1 MNAPVTT
8 FHRFDDIEARLTDAP
23 DRAALY
29 RDAGFA
35 ARLGDRLD
43 QLLERPGMV
52 LSLDVFDTLLLRDN
66 SSEVTR
72 FCEFGA
78 AMAALAGGDV
88 SADQAFLAR
97 LLGTQATYRATT
109 AVDGCREGSLSEIH
123 RTASRLLVGGDHLA
137 DAFLQAELDAEQP
150 RLSLNPLLV
159 SYVADFKSRGG
170 RVVLVSDMYM
180 HRAQIRQLLDGCGFD
195 MGLVDLLI
203 SSADTKVSKGSGGI
217 FPLVEQALGAAP
229 RDFVHLGDSF
239 RGDVRGA
246 RMRGWTAQFLPLS
259 RADIAARQADHVATM
274 RALRDRLGFVPTI
287 AMPG

>member
-8 FHRFDDIEARLTDAP
+8 FHRFDEIEACVTDAA

-35 ARLGDRLD
+35 TRLGDRLD
-43 QLLERPGMV
+43 HLLDRPGMI

-88 SADQAFLAR
+88 TPDQAFLAR

-109 AVDGCREGSLSEIH
+109 AVDGCREGSLRELH
-123 RTASRLLVGGDHLA
+123 RTASRLLVGADRLA
-137 DAFLQAELDAEQP
+137 DAFIQAELDAELP
-150 RLSLNPLLV
+150 RLSLNPFLA
-159 SYVADFKSRGG
+159 SYVADFKLRGG

-180 HRAQIRQLLDGCGFD
+180 HRDHIRQLLTGCGFD
-195 MGLVDLLI
+195 MGLVDLLK

-229 RDFVHLGDSF
+229 ADFLHLGDSF
-239 RGDVRGA
+239 RGDVRA
-246 RMRGWTAQFLPLS
+246 PRARGWAAQFLPLS
-259 RADIAARQADHVATM
+259 KADIAARQADHLATM
-274 RALRDRLGFVPTI
+274 ARLRDRLGFVPTI
-287 AMPG
+287 VMPG